1 MEKRKKE
8 QASMTNKKII
18 LTVSALLMLATIVA
32 GVCRY
37 AQTQYEEGYDSGR
50 NEGYDVGYDDG
61 HDKGYDQGMKDGYKY
76 GYHDGFRKGRDSWLW
91 R

>member
-32 GVCRY
+32 GICRY
-37 AQTQYEEGYDSGR
+37 AQTQYEEGTIQ
-50 NEGYDVGYDDG
+50 VGTRA
-61 HDKGYDQGMKDGYKY
+61 MM
-76 GYHDGFRKGRDSWLW
+76 
-91 R
+91 

>member
-18 LTVSALLMLATIVA
+18 LTVSALLMLATNVA

>member
-1 MEKRKKE
+1 
-8 QASMTNKKII
+8 MTNKKII

-50 NEGYDVGYDDG
+50 NEGYDVGYDDWDKVYIDEIDKFLRVVG
-61 HDKGYDQGMKDGYKY
+61 KGKIKGYSMTLEKDNV
-76 GYHDGFRKGRDSWLW
+76 D
-91 R
+91 